1 MSTVKTNGAGFIL
14 VPAAQQLVESTN
26 YFGRTGSAPGAK
38 GIHRIVTAVVLAIS
52 LAACGGGGGS
62 ASPPGSISTPTA
74 TLLGTFTDAPVVGAT
89 YVTSSGSGGCTT
101 AAPCTTDKLGQFKYA
116 AGDTVA
122 FSAAGVTLG
131 ATGSLNPAT
140 DGTTVVT
147 PVTLVSGATA
157 ATDPGPTAIA
167 QFLQTLSTVAAGTS
181 GNSGSGVLTMPTDAA
196 TVSKLGTTFTG
207 AGISSTTSVSSVVS
221 QLQAALNLAF
231 GLNQYTVVPA
241 GAAQAALTQGVNSNG
256 IIGTVWAGTC
266 AVNQCG
272 GGSASGT
279 ATLYFQPNG
288 TLTGFSEGNL
298 LGGSWSGSTT
308 SSGGVSVQITSANGG
323 YATGT
328 FPSNGG
334 TATVSIFNSSGVAQ
348 GSFTFNKVLAPSVT
362 GATNTQYGGGWYAT
376 FTPNAATLASGNKG
390 GTAYIIVAPDGR
402 FYGITDG
409 GGSSFSGTWDP
420 TTGLGSAAWT
430 DHSGKAVSIA
440 IDLTAGSGTVSF
452 GGQAAGTLSFSRAGT
467 LTNNQNSSAAP
478 IPLLLNVVVSWANNG
493 NTVSSLAL
501 ALSAYDSNGN
511 QVASTVKS
519 ESTAP
524 LSTGVRT
531 TTTDNIAVPY
541 PTGGAA
547 SYKLSVGPSNCTMT
561 GNSGSVIDTNSGNAN
576 AYPTV
581 YVTCDPNSVPL
592 TGGGSPIPLLLN
604 VVTNWGTVYPSPGYG
619 LALMVKDSGGNQI
632 ASGFIQQNVNLT
644 NSSGVVTA
652 ATTTNNIAA
661 SYPKGSGVTYSLTT
675 GSAYCTITGG
685 GGGNVVDASSGNAGA
700 YPTVAVNCQ

>member
-1 MSTVKTNGAGFIL
+1 MPTKSECEVSLIGSSTARLVAGLSGRAVQAVSRPRAEGAG
-14 VPAAQQLVESTN
+14 
-26 YFGRTGSAPGAK
+26 
-38 GIHRIVTAVVLAIS
+38 RIVAAVLLAIG
-52 LAACGGGGGS
+52 LAGCGGGGGS
-62 ASPPGSISTPTA
+62 PAPVGPISTPTA

-89 YVTSSGSGGCTT
+89 YSTSSGSGGCTST
-101 AAPCTTDKLGQFKYA
+101 APCTTDKLGQFKYA
-116 AGDTVA
+116 AGDTVT

-131 ATGSLNPAT
+131 ATGALNPAT

-157 ATDPGPTAIA
+157 ATEAGPTAIA
-167 QFLQTLSTVAAGTS
+167 QFLQTLSTVSAGTS
-181 GNSGSGVLTMPTDAA
+181 GNGGPGVLTMPTDAA
-196 TVSKLGTTFTG
+196 TLSKLSG
-207 AGISSTTSVSSVVS
+207 AGILSTSSVTSIVS
-221 QLQAALNLAF
+221 TLQTALDAAF
-231 GLNQYTVVPA
+231 GANHYTVVPA
-241 GAAQAALTQGVNSNG
+241 AAAQAALTQGVNSNG

-279 ATLYFQPNG
+279 ATIYFQPNG

-298 LGGSWSGSTT
+298 LAGSWSGSTT
-308 SSGGVSVQITSANGG
+308 SSGGVSVQITNGKGG

-328 FPSNGG
+328 FSSTAG
-334 TATVSIFNSSGVAQ
+334 TATVAIYNSSGAPQ
-348 GSFTFNKVLAPSVT
+348 GSFTFNKVVAPSLAAV
-362 GATNTQYGGGWYAT
+362 TNTQYAGGWYAT
-376 FTPNAATLASGNKG
+376 FTPNAATLAGGNKG
-390 GTAYIIVAPDGR
+390 GTAYIVVAPDGK

-409 GGSSFSGTWDP
+409 GGHSFSGTWDP

-430 DHSGKAVSIA
+430 DNSGQAVSIA

-452 GGQAAGTLSFSRAGT
+452 GGQAAGTLSFSRTGT

-501 ALSAYDSNGN
+501 ALSAYDSNGK

-547 SYKLSVGPSNCTMT
+547 TYTLSVGPSNCTMT
-561 GNSGSVIDTNSGNAN
+561 GNSGSIVDAYSGKAS

-581 YVTCDPNSVPL
+581 YITCDPTSVPL

-619 LALMVKDSGGNQI
+619 LALMVKDAGGNQI

-644 NSSGVVTA
+644 NSSGVVMA

-685 GGGNVVDASSGNAGA
+685 GGGNVVDASSGNATL
-700 YPTVAVNCQ
+700 YPTVTVHCD

>member
-1 MSTVKTNGAGFIL
+1 MSTM
-14 VPAAQQLVESTN
+14 STN
-26 YFGRTGSAPGAK
+26 KVDVIESSVVWPGPGLPGRATRAVSGPRVGDAGK
-38 GIHRIVTAVVLAIS
+38 IVAAVLLAIG
-52 LAACGGGGGS
+52 LAGCGGGGGS
-62 ASPPGSISTPTA
+62 PATPGPTSTPTA

-116 AGDTVA
+116 AGDTVT

-181 GNSGSGVLTMPTDAA
+181 GNGGPGVLTMPTDTA
-196 TVSKLGTTFTG
+196 TLSKLSG
-207 AGISSTTSVSSVVS
+207 AGILSTSSVTSVVS

-241 GAAQAALTQGVNSNG
+241 GAAQAALTQGVNSSG

-266 AVNQCG
+266 AINQCG

-279 ATLYFQPNG
+279 ATIYFQPNG

-308 SSGGVSVQITSANGG
+308 SGGGVSVQITNGKGG

-328 FPSNGG
+328 FPSNAG

-348 GSFTFNKVLAPSVT
+348 GSFTFNKVLASSIAA
-362 GATNTQYGGGWYAT
+362 ATNTQYVGGWYAT

-390 GTAYIIVAPDGR
+390 GTAYIVVAPDGK

-430 DHSGKAVSIA
+430 DSSSKAVAIA
-440 IDLTAGSGTVSF
+440 IDLSNGIGTVSF
-452 GGQAAGTLSFSRAGT
+452 GGQAAGTLSFSRTGT
-467 LTNNQNSSAAP
+467 LTNNQNNSAAP

-501 ALSAYDSNGN
+501 ALSAYDSNNN

-547 SYKLSVGPSNCTMT
+547 TYKLSVGPSNCTMT
-561 GNSGSVIDTNSGNAN
+561 GNSGSVIDANSGKAN

-581 YVTCDPNSVPL
+581 YVTCDPNSAPL

-619 LALMVKDSGGNQI
+619 LALMVKDAGGNQI
-632 ASGFIQQNVNLT
+632 ASGFVQQNVNLT
-644 NSSGVVTA
+644 NSSGVVMA

-685 GGGNVVDASSGNAGA
+685 SGGNVVDASSGNASL
-700 YPTVAVNCQ
+700 YPMVAVTCQ